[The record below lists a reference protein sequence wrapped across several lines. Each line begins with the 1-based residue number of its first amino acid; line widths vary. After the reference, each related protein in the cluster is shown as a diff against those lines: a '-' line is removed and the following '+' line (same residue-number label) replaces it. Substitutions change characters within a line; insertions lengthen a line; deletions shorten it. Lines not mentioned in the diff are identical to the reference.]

1 MFAGPS
7 RRASRA
13 VGTRCVPR
21 AVRPS
26 VLFLVA
32 LCRCVTA
39 GSAVSARSEAAREA
53 HLGTETRAH
62 TPADADSAY
71 MSSAVTRPGERTLLS
86 VATNSTL
93 PYSYEPNSSD
103 SYAREGAVDGVLRDG
118 NTSAS
123 LGPSAAATDSR
134 HVATQD
140 ARSGRFETDSHNAT
154 VQVAVTDSALDTYE
168 TGRSGSIRSTPLD
181 GGNGTSV
188 SSSTSLLSESGREI
202 TPAPMG
208 PPRATD
214 DTEGVRLPT
223 ESSGKH
229 GWTAA
234 SPVFREVTAAVN
246 TSDVEVWSSQQS
258 VTSAVKQPP
267 NSPGLRST
275 VPTATM
281 QDTQFTSKVT
291 VPSPAS
297 TAVHAPSTA
306 APQTQLTPSTAPQDH
321 GMTTGLQST
330 TRASQKMVPSRTGQ
344 TDGGGVTAS
353 EVQTSSAALG
363 STARPPRLTAMP
375 FASTSPVRT
384 TVADAAGNTA
394 TRRDRVQTAIAQTP
408 ITSAAEPENACNPL
422 TCANGG
428 TCVNGGDG
436 RRRCVC
442 LPLWTGHDC
451 TVDVDECISAPC
463 PGDSRC
469 ENTRGSFTCECPLG
483 YSLENGRTCTQV
495 KTFLGTF
502 RASAV
507 DLNSTLF
514 GSGGLHEVQR
524 EVLQLVNASL
534 SNVRGYIRSTLSKSF
549 GDGARISVV
558 NTFSMAAE
566 VTGENVLESI
576 QMFLNNCN
584 PLVSHCSG
592 ILRHKLLYR
601 AESLCATLMTR
612 CDRQRSECTDTN
624 GTIFCQCRSG
634 YFKLS
639 TNDLSCREC
648 DDGFKLENGT
658 CVKCT
663 FGFGGFNCGN
673 FYKLIAVVVSP
684 AGGAVLLIIIIA
696 LIVVCCRKGKNDINK
711 IIFKSGDFQMSP
723 YVEYPKSNRVSI
735 EWGKESIELQENGS
749 TKNLLQM
756 TDIYYAPPLRNPEM
770 ERHALYP
777 FSGLPG
783 SRHSCI
789 YPVQWNPSFISDDT
803 RRRDYF

>member
-1 MFAGPS
+1 MQA
-7 RRASRA
+7 
-13 VGTRCVPR
+13 
-21 AVRPS
+21 
-26 VLFLVA
+26 
-32 LCRCVTA
+32 
-39 GSAVSARSEAAREA
+39 
-53 HLGTETRAH
+53 
-62 TPADADSAY
+62 AY

-375 FASTSPVRT
+375 FTSTSPVRT

-394 TRRDRVQTAIAQTP
+394 NRRDRVQTAIAQTP
-408 ITSAAEPENACNPL
+408 ITSAAEP
-422 TCANGG
+422 
-428 TCVNGGDG
+428 
-436 RRRCVC
+436 
-442 LPLWTGHDC
+442 
-451 TVDVDECISAPC
+451 DVDECISAPC

-639 TNDLSCREC
+639 TNDLSCRGGSYQGIKVVVAHKGCGEVRGWTQARVLSEAIGAAAVVALMKKSCGRVAGRSRAEC

-789 YPVQWNPSFISDDT
+789 YPAQWNPSFISDDT